1 MPVSAKPTLTGGP
14 SGAGTIAS
22 TLPSSNRRQMN
33 EVGVM
38 KARIWGSLFLVRK
51 LLPIDTTT
59 NMARI
64 NLAAPR
70 RIVDLGCG
78 PGNSTGLLRERW
90 PEATITGL
98 DSSADMLDAA
108 RRDYPGIEF
117 IGGDIAKWAPA
128 EPYDLVFSNAALQ
141 WVG

>member
-1 MPVSAKPTLTGGP
+1 MSAKPRLTAGP

-59 NMARI
+59 NIAPI
-64 NLAAPR
+64 NVAAP
-70 RIVDLGCG
+70 V
-78 PGNSTGLLRERW
+78 PSKT
-90 PEATITGL
+90 
-98 DSSADMLDAA
+98 
-108 RRDYPGIEF
+108 
-117 IGGDIAKWAPA
+117 
-128 EPYDLVFSNAALQ
+128 
-141 WVG
+141 

>member
-59 NMARI
+59 NIAPI
-64 NLAAPR
+64 NVAAP
-70 RIVDLGCG
+70 V
-78 PGNSTGLLRERW
+78 PSKT
-90 PEATITGL
+90 
-98 DSSADMLDAA
+98 
-108 RRDYPGIEF
+108 
-117 IGGDIAKWAPA
+117 
-128 EPYDLVFSNAALQ
+128 
-141 WVG
+141 